1 MSNKPIQRALLSVSA
16 KEGIVSFA
24 QALHELGV
32 ELISTGGTCSL
43 LRENNIPVF
52 EVSEVTGFP
61 EIMDGRVKTLHPK
74 ILGGILGKRV
84 GHREVAQQHQIN
96 WIDLV
101 VVNLY
106 PFSETVNGPDCTF
119 NKAIENIDVGGP
131 TMIRAA
137 AKNMED
143 VTVIVDPADYE
154 FIISQMRIN
163 KGLQLAQRQALAT
176 KAFALTAQ
184 YDAVIHHFLINQIQ
198 NTEKSDHLFPEHQ
211 QLSSTK
217 VTELRY
223 GENPHQKACAY
234 RLDNS
239 AGDLLDTN
247 QHQGKALSYN
257 NLVDAHAAVAC
268 VREFKLPACVIVKHA
283 NPCGVALADT
293 ILDAFSKALA
303 ADSASAFG
311 GVIAMN
317 QICDAQTATKI
328 ADIFFEVVIA
338 TGFTPEALQIL
349 GNKPNLR
356 VIDLPKASTTQ
367 NLTYKFVDGLVLV
380 QETDH
385 HELQREQLKVVT
397 KRSPSPEE
405 MDNLLFAWQ
414 VVKHVKSNAIVVAKN
429 NQTQGIGPGQVS
441 RVDSVEIAI
450 KKAGS
455 EVHQAGLASDAFF
468 PFKDSIEQIAKAN
481 ISAIIQPGGSI
492 RDEEVIAACNEH
504 GIAMIFTGVRSFNH

>member
-1 MSNKPIQRALLSVSA
+1 M
-16 KEGIVSFA
+16 
-24 QALHELGV
+24 
-32 ELISTGGTCSL
+32 
-43 LRENNIPVF
+43 
-52 EVSEVTGFP
+52 
-61 EIMDGRVKTLHPK
+61 
-74 ILGGILGKRV
+74 
-84 GHREVAQQHQIN
+84 
-96 WIDLV
+96 
-101 VVNLY
+101 
-106 PFSETVNGPDCTF
+106 
-119 NKAIENIDVGGP
+119 
-131 TMIRAA
+131 
-137 AKNMED
+137 
-143 VTVIVDPADYE
+143 
-154 FIISQMRIN
+154 
-163 KGLQLAQRQALAT
+163 
-176 KAFALTAQ
+176 
-184 YDAVIHHFLINQIQ
+184 
-198 NTEKSDHLFPEHQ
+198 
-211 QLSSTK
+211 
-217 VTELRY
+217 
-223 GENPHQKACAY
+223 
-234 RLDNS
+234 
-239 AGDLLDTN
+239 LDTK

-257 NLVDAHAAVAC
+257 NIVDAHAAVVC

-293 ILDAFSKALA
+293 IHDAFSKALA

-450 KKAGS
+450 KKTGS
-455 EVHQAGLASDAFF
+455 EVYQAGLASDAFF

-504 GIAMIFTGVRSFNH
+504 GIAMVFTGVRSFNH